1 MTATASDENDNLP
14 PPPLAVAAAA
24 FENLDDVDDE
34 IEDNSDDFDDEAEDI
49 SDIEVID
56 GMAEIE
62 EEEEEEECDDDS
74 FNNDDHSESTT
85 SDCANFLLTD
95 ERFYPPKK
103 VVRATVDPS
112 VKEMKYTFEG
122 CKRLTSVQLSEGL
135 ERIGNST
142 FEGCELLQYIN
153 IPSSVKVI
161 GRYAFCRCGRLES
174 VELCEGLEE
183 LEGSAF
189 SDCYSL
195 QSITTPPKIKS
206 INRAAFECC
215 IALRY
220 VSLNEGL
227 EYIGDRAFA
236 NCPSLD
242 YIEIPS
248 TVKEIS
254 PDAFSYSRHLSNVR
268 FCDEME
274 EFVSG
279 ESFRDWWNNGISKHA
294 LKTYSFLARCNV
306 PARVGLLTP
315 IKWQANIH
323 SMLEQIPAVGFD
335 ALDDYFDSIA
345 SMLTTYERL
354 PDAIPLLELAVWKSK
369 ILEIQERKTCELSVM
384 MKLQCRNE
392 CGAFVIV
399 PNVLSFILDD

>member
-1 MTATASDENDNLP
+1 MTATTSDDNDNR
-14 PPPLAVAAAA
+14 PPPLAVAASA
-24 FENLDDVDDE
+24 FENIDDMDDE
-34 IEDNSDDFDDEAEDI
+34 IEDDSDQFDDAAEDI
-49 SDIEVID
+49 SDTEVID
-56 GMAEIE
+56 GMDEIE
-62 EEEEEEECDDDS
+62 EEFDDDS
-74 FNNDDHSESTT
+74 FNNDDYSESTT
-85 SDCANFLLTD
+85 SECASFLLTD
-95 ERFYPPKK
+95 ERYYPPKK
-103 VVRATVDPS
+103 VAGATVDPS

-122 CKRLTSVQLSEGL
+122 CKRLTSVMLSEGL

-161 GRYAFCRCGRLES
+161 GGYAFCRCGRLES
-174 VELCEGLEE
+174 VELSEDLEE

-195 QSITTPPKIKS
+195 QSITIPPKIKS

-215 IALRY
+215 TALRY

-236 NCPSLD
+236 SCPSLE

-248 TVKEIS
+248 TVKEIC
-254 PDAFSYSRHLSNVR
+254 PDAFSYSRNLANVR
-268 FCDEME
+268 FCDKME

-279 ESFRDWWNNGISKHA
+279 ESFRGWWNNGVSKHA
-294 LKTYSFLARCNV
+294 LKTYSFFARCNF
-306 PARVGLLTP
+306 PARLDLLTP
-315 IKWQANIH
+315 VKWQANIH
-323 SMLEQIPAVGFD
+323 RMLKRIPAVGFD
-335 ALDDYFDSIA
+335 ALDGYFDSID

-369 ILEIQERKTCELSVM
+369 LLEIQDQKICDLSIM

-392 CGAFVIV
+392 CGAFVIM
-399 PNVLSFILDD
+399 PNVLSFILDG